1 MSRAVRSW
9 AQFCAVK
16 NVHRTTTAREGW
28 RRISVRTGVAVL
40 AVIAAWLPAAALQK
54 LDSGIVFHDLAAK
67 AGIQAIIISGAKQKN
82 YVLEVNGSGVCWLD
96 YNNDGW
102 MDLYLVNGSTLEVLQ
117 HKQSDALQE
126 HSYLY
131 RNNKDGTFT
140 DVTKSA
146 GVASS
151 GWGFG
156 CAAADYD
163 NDGKTDLLVTTFGPN
178 FLYHN
183 NGNGTFTDVSAK
195 SGLAGG
201 NIWHTG
207 AAFADYDGDGL
218 LDVYIAG
225 YLDFD
230 ILHPELKTCD
240 YRGVKVHACGP
251 LGYKGAADALYHNNG
266 DGTFTDVTVR
276 AHVADRR
283 LYFGFTVVFEDLDG
297 DDRPD
302 IFVANDSN
310 PNYFYKN
317 RGDGTFEETAV
328 ASGVAYNI
336 DGKEM
341 SSMGVAVGDYDNDGR
356 TDLFV
361 TTFANDNY
369 VLYHNDGNG
378 LFSDVSFPSG
388 VGEATISYL
397 GWATFFFDFDND
409 GYKDLFA
416 ANGHVYPE
424 VEGKLGR
431 ETYREPLLLLRNQGH
446 GKFRE
451 IGEAA
456 GLRAL
461 PLHSARGAAYCDYD
475 NDGDLDVV
483 VSNIGEA
490 PQVLRNDGGNRK
502 SWLEMRLVGTRSNR
516 DAIGASVKV
525 RSGDIVQWDRVRTGG
540 SYISGNDPRLHFGLG
555 ESKSADIEIRWPS
568 GTIEEFKG
576 MPANQI
582 VTIKEGSGSRESI
595 PAKAKS

>member
-1 MSRAVRSW
+1 MSGFKTTVFLLCAASSLLTLLAFQNTSPAPAV
-9 AQFCAVK
+9 FK
-16 NVHRTTTAREGW
+16 
-28 RRISVRTGVAVL
+28 VA
-40 AVIAAWLPAAALQK
+40 
-54 LDSGIVFHDLAAK
+54 FHDVSAK
-67 AGIQAIIISGAKQKN
+67 AGIRVPMVSGGKQKN
-82 YVLEVNGSGVCWLD
+82 YVLEVNGSGLCWLD

-102 MDLYLVNGSTLEVLQ
+102 MDLYLVNGSTLPALQ
-117 HKQSDALQE
+117 HKTASED

-131 RNNKDGTFT
+131 RNNRDGTFT
-140 DVTKSA
+140 DVTKAA
-146 GVASS
+146 GVAAT

-163 NDGKTDLLVTTFGPN
+163 NDGKTDLLVTRFGSN
-178 FLYHN
+178 ILYHN

-195 SGLAGG
+195 SGLAGAE
-201 NIWHTG
+201 IWHTG
-207 AAFADYDGDGL
+207 AAFADYDNDGL

-230 ILHPELKTCD
+230 IAHPELKTCD

-251 LGYKGAADALYHNNG
+251 LGYKGAPDALYHNNG
-266 DGTFTDVTVR
+266 DGTFTDVTTKANV
-276 AHVADRR
+276 VDRP

-297 DDRPD
+297 DNHPD

-310 PNYFYKN
+310 PNYFYRN
-317 RGDGTFEETAV
+317 RGDGTFEESAV

-369 VLYHNDGNG
+369 VLYHNDGKG

-388 VGEATISYL
+388 VGEPTIGFL
-397 GWATFFFDFDND
+397 GWAAFFLDYDND
-409 GYKDLFA
+409 GWKDLFA

-431 ETYREPLLLLRNQGH
+431 ETYREPLLLFHNQGQ

-451 IGEAA
+451 VGETT
-456 GLRAL
+456 GLRTL
-461 PLHSARGAAYCDYD
+461 PLHSARGGAYCDYD
-475 NDGDLDVV
+475 NDGDLDIA
-483 VSNIGEA
+483 VSNIDEP
-490 PQVLRNDGGNRK
+490 PQILRNDGGNNGH
-502 SWLEMRLVGTRSNR
+502 WLELKLIGTKSNR
-516 DAIGASVKV
+516 DGIGALVKV
-525 RSGDIVQWDRVRTGG
+525 RTGELVQWDRARTGG

-555 ESKSADIEIRWPS
+555 STASVDAIDILWPS
-568 GTIEEFKG
+568 GVTQTLANVKSNQLLTITEPVISAQKPVITARFH
-576 MPANQI
+576 P
-582 VTIKEGSGSRESI
+582 VTR
-595 PAKAKS
+595 P